1 MSKTR
6 DKSFFGVPRP
16 NVTRYLLVPNDGPDF
31 AGNVTDL
38 VEAKVSRAALKRIR
52 ELIDFT
58 RDSSAA
64 RSSNADGIDLID
76 DSFVLWHGPCLCTT
90 LSDEDDGSL

>member
-1 MSKTR
+1 M
-6 DKSFFGVPRP
+6 
-16 NVTRYLLVPNDGPDF
+16 PNDKPDF

-38 VEAKVSRAALKRIR
+38 VEAKVFRAALKLIR

-64 RSSNADGIDLID
+64 RSSNADGND
-76 DSFVLWHGPCLCTT
+76 DCSVLWHGPCLCTT